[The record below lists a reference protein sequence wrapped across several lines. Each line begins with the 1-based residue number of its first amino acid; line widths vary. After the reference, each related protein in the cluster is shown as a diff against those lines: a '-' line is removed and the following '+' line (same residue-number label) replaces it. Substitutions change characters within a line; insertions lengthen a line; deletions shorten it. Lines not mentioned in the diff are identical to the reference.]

1 MSKTIKADQLGD
13 ALKDIIKE
21 YSKEVQD
28 VVNESIPDVAKDTV
42 KELKRTS
49 PKRPGGG
56 AYAASWT
63 SQIEKGRLGDEAII
77 YNKKHYQLTHLLE
90 KGHAKVNGGR
100 VNGIP
105 HIKPAEDP
113 AGENL
118 GKIIEGKLT

>member
-28 VVNESIPDVAKDTV
+28 VVDDAIPKVAKDAV
-42 KELKRTS
+42 KELKQTS
-49 PKRPGGG
+49 PKRSG

-63 SQIEKGRLGDEAII
+63 SQVEKGRLGDEAVV
-77 YNKKHYQLTHLLE
+77 YNKKYYMLTHLLE
-90 KGHAKVNGGR
+90 HGHAKVNGGR

-105 HIKPAEDP
+105 HIKPAEDH

-118 GKIIEGKLT
+118 VKIIEGKLK